1 MMETLKQKGGR
12 LLESLADYVELSLRL
27 FALQSADKSA
37 RLASGFLTIVV
48 LTLVFIFSLIML
60 SIGAAILISFLL
72 HRAWIGFVILGAFYL
87 LVGIILIV
95 VRKKIISTPILN
107 LIIPALVTAELKAEE
122 NIEKAQDK
130 IEDKLHLEKQPD

>member
-1 MMETLKQKGGR
+1 METLKQKGGR
-12 LLESLADYVELSLRL
+12 LLESMADYVELSLRL

>member
-12 LLESLADYVELSLRL
+12 LLESMADYVELSLRL

-95 VRKKIISTPILN
+95 VRKKIISKPILN

>member
-1 MMETLKQKGGR
+1 LKQKGGR
-12 LLESLADYVELSLRL
+12 LLESMADYVELSLRL

-95 VRKKIISTPILN
+95 VRKKIISKPILN

-122 NIEKAQDK
+122 NIEKAQSK